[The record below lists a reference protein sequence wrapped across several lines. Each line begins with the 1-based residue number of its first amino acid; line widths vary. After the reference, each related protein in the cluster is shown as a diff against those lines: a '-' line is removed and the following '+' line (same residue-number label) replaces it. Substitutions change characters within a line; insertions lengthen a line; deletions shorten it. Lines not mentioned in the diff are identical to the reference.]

1 MLTEL
6 LVEGV
11 GVIKHAELTLDDGS
25 CALTGET
32 GAGKTLLVAAVA
44 LLLGARA
51 DRTLVRTG
59 TSRAVVEGRFLLP
72 PDHPVVAR
80 LVAEDLLEHAPV
92 SEAEVVVSRLIT
104 PDGRGR
110 ARINGRLV
118 TVALL
123 AQVTGALVEI
133 AGQSEH
139 GRINSGGEQRRLLDA
154 FAGATKAAA
163 VLAAAVRRAAGIERR
178 LDSARAGARSRRREL
193 DVTEFEVAEI
203 EEASLVVGELEQLHT
218 HAARL
223 ERAEKVASA
232 LEDAVEEL
240 RGEGGAVDRASSA
253 RAAVEAVQGQDPGLQ
268 AIGERLASSALELE
282 DSAQELRALMLE
294 PDPRALEQTNT
305 RRAVIGRLLRKYGE
319 DEAEVLAYLER
330 ARTRVGELSATEA
343 GLSDL
348 EAQLDA
354 ARLQA
359 QTEAAGLAVVRLA
372 AAPKLA
378 RAVEGELA
386 SLALEGAS
394 FHVRLEQQELGE
406 AGTERVSFE
415 LAANS
420 GEALKPLS
428 KVASG
433 GELSRIAL
441 ALHLVVRRRGAP
453 TMIFDEVDAG
463 VGGKAALAV
472 GRALAELARSS
483 GAQVLM
489 VTHLPQVAAFAEAH
503 YRVAS
508 SADGAVVARVEA
520 SERVAELSRMLAGL
534 PESERAQEHAQELLA
549 LASASEAKCTS
560 P

>member
-11 GVIKHAELTLDDGS
+11 GVIKRAELNLDEGS

-51 DRTLVRTG
+51 DRSLVRTG
-59 TSRAVVEGRFLLP
+59 ASRAVVEGRFSLP
-72 PDHPVVAR
+72 HDHPVVRR
-80 LVAEDLLEHAPV
+80 LVTEELLDSA
-92 SEAEVVVSRLIT
+92 SQGEAELVVVRVVT
-104 PDGRGR
+104 PDGRSR

-123 AQVTGALVEI
+123 AQVTTEMVEI

-139 GRINSGGEQRRLLDA
+139 GRINSAAEQRRLLDA
-154 FAGATKAAA
+154 FAGATEPAAN
-163 VLAAAVRRAAGIERR
+163 VTAAVRRAAELQQLLEEAHGGV
-178 LDSARAGARSRRREL
+178 RARRREL
-193 DVTEFEVAEI
+193 DVMEFEIAEI
-203 EEASLVVGELEQLHT
+203 EGASLVVGELEELHT

-223 ERAEKVASA
+223 ERAERIASA
-232 LEDAVEEL
+232 LQDAVEAL
-240 RGEGGAVDRASSA
+240 RGEGGAADRTSSA
-253 RAAVEAVQGQDPGLQ
+253 HAAVEAVQRQDAGLQ
-268 AIGERLASSALELE
+268 AVGERLGSLALELE
-282 DSAQELRALMLE
+282 DAAQELRALLLD
-294 PDPRALEQTNT
+294 PDPVALEETNA
-305 RRAVIGRLLRKYGE
+305 RRAVIGRLLRKYGD
-319 DEAEVLAYLER
+319 DEAEVLSYLER
-330 ARTRVGELSATEA
+330 ARARAEELQATEA

-348 EAQLDA
+348 ESRHNA

-359 QTEAAGLAVVRLA
+359 ETESAGLAAARLA
-372 AAPKLA
+372 AAPNLA
-378 RAVEGELA
+378 RAVEAELA
-386 SLALEGAS
+386 SLALEGAR
-394 FHVRLEQQELGE
+394 FHVRLEPQELGE
-406 AGTERVSFE
+406 GGTERVSFE

-463 VGGKAALAV
+463 VGGRAALAV

-489 VTHLPQVAAFAEAH
+489 VTHLPQVAAFADAH
-503 YRVAS
+503 YRVAPS
-508 SADGAVVARVEA
+508 PEGAVVARVQA
-520 SERVAELSRMLAGL
+520 SDRVAELSRMLAGL

-549 LASASEAKCTS
+549 MASTSEAR
-560 P
+560 

>member
-11 GVIKHAELTLDDGS
+11 GVIKRAELTLDDGS

-51 DRTLVRTG
+51 DRSLVRTG
-59 TSRAVVEGRFLLP
+59 ASRAVVEGRFSLP
-72 PDHPVVAR
+72 HDHPVVGR
-80 LVAEDLLEHAPV
+80 LVAEELLDSAPQG
-92 SEAEVVVSRLIT
+92 EAELVVARVVT
-104 PDGRGR
+104 PDGRSR
-110 ARINGRLV
+110 ARVNGRLV

-123 AQVTGALVEI
+123 AQVTTELVEI
-133 AGQSEH
+133 AGQTEH
-139 GRINSGGEQRRLLDA
+139 GRINNAAEQRRLLDA
-154 FAGATKAAA
+154 FAGATEPAAKVA
-163 VLAAAVRRAAGIERR
+163 SAVRRAAELERL
-178 LDSARAGARSRRREL
+178 LDDAHGGARARRREL
-193 DVTEFEVAEI
+193 DVTEFEIAEI
-203 EEASLVVGELEQLHT
+203 EGASLVVGELEELHT

-223 ERAEKVASA
+223 ERAERIASA
-232 LEDAVEEL
+232 LQDAVEAL
-240 RGEGGAVDRASSA
+240 RGEGGAVDRTSSA
-253 RAAVEAVQGQDPGLQ
+253 HAAVEAVQRHDPGLQ
-268 AIGERLASSALELE
+268 AVGERLGSCALELE
-282 DSAQELRALMLE
+282 DAAQELRALLLD
-294 PDPRALEQTNT
+294 PDPVVLEEINA
-305 RRAVIGRLLRKYGE
+305 RRAVIGRLLRKYGD
-319 DEAEVLAYLER
+319 DEAEVLSYLER
-330 ARTRVGELSATEA
+330 ARARAEELQATEA

-348 EAQLDA
+348 ESRHNA

-359 QTEAAGLAVVRLA
+359 QSESTGLAAARLA
-372 AAPKLA
+372 AAPNLA
-378 RAVEGELA
+378 RAVEAELG
-386 SLALEGAS
+386 SLALEGAR
-394 FHVRLEQQELGE
+394 FHVRLEPQELGE
-406 AGTERVSFE
+406 GGTERVSFE

-463 VGGKAALAV
+463 VGGRAALAV

-489 VTHLPQVAAFAEAH
+489 VTHLPQVAAFADAH

-508 SADGAVVARVEA
+508 SPEGAVVARVQA

-549 LASASEAKCTS
+549 MASTSEAR
-560 P
+560 

>member
-1 MLTEL
+1 
-6 LVEGV
+6 
-11 GVIKHAELTLDDGS
+11 
-25 CALTGET
+25 
-32 GAGKTLLVAAVA
+32 
-44 LLLGARA
+44 
-51 DRTLVRTG
+51 
-59 TSRAVVEGRFLLP
+59 
-72 PDHPVVAR
+72 
-80 LVAEDLLEHAPV
+80 
-92 SEAEVVVSRLIT
+92 
-104 PDGRGR
+104 
-110 ARINGRLV
+110 
-118 TVALL
+118 
-123 AQVTGALVEI
+123 
-133 AGQSEH
+133 
-139 GRINSGGEQRRLLDA
+139 
-154 FAGATKAAA
+154 
-163 VLAAAVRRAAGIERR
+163 
-178 LDSARAGARSRRREL
+178 
-193 DVTEFEVAEI
+193 
-203 EEASLVVGELEQLHT
+203 
-218 HAARL
+218 
-223 ERAEKVASA
+223 
-232 LEDAVEEL
+232 
-240 RGEGGAVDRASSA
+240 
-253 RAAVEAVQGQDPGLQ
+253 
-268 AIGERLASSALELE
+268 
-282 DSAQELRALMLE
+282 MLE

-330 ARTRVGELSATEA
+330 ARTRAGELSATEA

-359 QTEAAGLAVVRLA
+359 QTEAAGLAVARLS

-394 FHVRLEQQELGE
+394 FHVRLEPQELGE

-508 SADGAVVARVEA
+508 SDEGAIVARVEA

-549 LASASEAKCTS
+549 LASASEAR
-560 P
+560 

>member
-6 LVEGV
+6 VVESV

-59 TSRAVVEGRFLLP
+59 ASRAVVEGRFSLP

-92 SEAEVVVSRLIT
+92 SEVEVVVSRLIT

-139 GRINSGGEQRRLLDA
+139 GRINNGSEQRRLLDA
-154 FAGATKAAA
+154 FAGTTKAAA
-163 VLAAAVRRAAGIERR
+163 VLAAAVRRAAEIERR

-193 DVTEFEVAEI
+193 DVTEYEVAEI

-223 ERAEKVASA
+223 ERAEEVASA
-232 LEDAVEEL
+232 LQDAVEEL
-240 RGEGGAVDRASSA
+240 RGEGGAVDKASSA
-253 RAAVEAVQGQDPGLQ
+253 RAAVEAVQAQDPGLQ
-268 AIGERLASSALELE
+268 AIGERLASCALELE

-330 ARTRVGELSATEA
+330 ARTRARELSATEA

-359 QTEAAGLAVVRLA
+359 QTEAAGLAVARLA

-394 FHVRLEQQELGE
+394 FHVRLEPQELGE

-415 LAANS
+415 LAPNS

-508 SADGAVVARVEA
+508 SDEGAIVARVEA

-549 LASASEAKCTS
+549 LASASETQ
-560 P
+560 

>member
-11 GVIKHAELTLDDGS
+11 GVIKRAELTLDDGS

-59 TSRAVVEGRFLLP
+59 ASRAIVEGRFSLP
-72 PDHPVVAR
+72 RDHQVVAR
-80 LVAEDLLEHAPV
+80 LVAEELLESDPEGV
-92 SEAEVVVSRLIT
+92 GEVEVVVARVVT

-118 TVALL
+118 TVALM
-123 AQVTGALVEI
+123 AQVTGALIEI

-139 GRINSGGEQRRLLDA
+139 GRINNALEQRRLLDA
-154 FAGATKAAA
+154 FAGTSESAAN
-163 VLAAAVRRAAGIERR
+163 VAAAVRRAVEIERR
-178 LDSARAGARSRRREL
+178 LDDAHAGGRARRREL
-193 DVTEFEVAEI
+193 DVTEFEIAEI
-203 EEASLVVGELEQLHT
+203 EAASLVVGELEQLQV

-223 ERAEKVASA
+223 ERAEKVSSA
-232 LEDAVEEL
+232 LQDAVEEL
-240 RGEGGAVDRASSA
+240 RGEGGAVDKTSSA
-253 RAAVEAVQGQDPGLQ
+253 RAAVEAASGHDPELQ
-268 AIGERLASSALELE
+268 AVGERLASFALELE
-282 DSAQELRALMLE
+282 DAAQELRAVMLE
-294 PDPRALEQTNT
+294 PDPGALEEANA
-305 RRAVIGRLLRKYGE
+305 RRAVIARLLRKYGE
-319 DEAEVLAYLER
+319 DEAEVLAYLTR
-330 ARTRVGELSATEA
+330 ARARAGELQTTEA
-343 GLSDL
+343 GLAEL
-348 EAQLDA
+348 EAEHDA
-354 ARLQA
+354 ARLRAQA
-359 QTEAAGLAVVRLA
+359 ESEELGAARRA
-372 AAPKLA
+372 AAPRLA

-386 SLALEGAS
+386 SLALEGAR
-394 FHVRLEQQELGE
+394 FKVRLEPQELGE
-406 AGTERVSFE
+406 GGTERVSFE

-420 GEALKPLS
+420 GEALKQLS

-441 ALHLVVRRRGAP
+441 ALHLVVGRRAAP
-453 TMIFDEVDAG
+453 TIIFDEVDAG

-489 VTHLPQVAAFAEAH
+489 VTHLPQVAAFAESH

-508 SADGAVVARVEA
+508 SPEGAVVARVEA
-520 SERVAELSRMLAGL
+520 TERVAELSRMLAGL

-549 LASASEAKCTS
+549 MASTSEAR
-560 P
+560 

>member
-11 GVIKHAELTLDDGS
+11 GVIKRAELTLDESS

-51 DRTLVRTG
+51 DRSLVRTG
-59 TSRAVVEGRFLLP
+59 ASRAVVEGRFSLP
-72 PDHPVVAR
+72 PEHPVVGR
-80 LVAEDLLEHAPV
+80 LVAEELLENAPQGEV
-92 SEAEVVVSRLIT
+92 EVVVSRVVT

-139 GRINSGGEQRRLLDA
+139 GRINNAIEQRRLLDA
-154 FAGATKAAA
+154 YAGATELAAN
-163 VLAAAVRRAAGIERR
+163 VAAAVRRASEIERS
-178 LDSARAGARSRRREL
+178 LDDAHAGARARRREL

-203 EEASLVVGELEQLHT
+203 ERASLQVGELEQLLT

-223 ERAEKVASA
+223 ERAEKIASA
-232 LEDAVEEL
+232 LQDAVEEL
-240 RGEGGAVDRASSA
+240 RGEGGAVDRTSAA
-253 RAAVEAVQGQDPGLQ
+253 RAAVEGAEGQDPGLQ
-268 AIGERLASSALELE
+268 AVGERLASCALELE
-282 DSAQELRALMLE
+282 DTAQELRSLMLD
-294 PDPRALEQTNT
+294 PDPGALEEANA

-330 ARTRVGELSATEA
+330 ARARAEELQATEA
-343 GLSDL
+343 GLSDR
-348 EAQLDA
+348 ETQHDA

-359 QTEAAGLAVVRLA
+359 QTESAGLAAARLA
-372 AAPKLA
+372 AAPELE
-378 RAVEGELA
+378 RAVEGELS
-386 SLALEGAS
+386 SLALEGAR
-394 FHVRLEQQELGE
+394 FHVRLERQELGE
-406 AGTERVSFE
+406 GGTERVSFE

-508 SADGAVVARVEA
+508 SPEGAVVARVEA

-549 LASASEAKCTS
+549 MASASEAKCTS

>member
-6 LVEGV
+6 LVEDV
-11 GVIKHAELTLDDGS
+11 GVIKRAELTLDDGS

-51 DRTLVRTG
+51 DRTLVRTSA
-59 TSRAVVEGRFLLP
+59 SRAVVEGRFSLP
-72 PDHPVVAR
+72 PDHPIVAL
-80 LVAEDLLEHAPV
+80 LVTEELLESAPE
-92 SEAEVVVSRLIT
+92 SEREVEIVVSRVVT

-139 GRINSGGEQRRLLDA
+139 GRINNALEQRRLLDA
-154 FAGATKAAA
+154 FAGATESAAN
-163 VLAAAVRRAAGIERR
+163 VAAAVRRATELERR
-178 LDSARAGARSRRREL
+178 LEDAHAGARARRREL
-193 DVTEFEVAEI
+193 DVTEFEIAEI
-203 EEASLVVGELEQLHT
+203 EGASLEVGELEQLQT

-223 ERAEKVASA
+223 ERAERIASA
-232 LEDAVEEL
+232 LEGAVEAL
-240 RGEGGAVDRASSA
+240 RGEGGAVDRTSSA
-253 RAAVEAVQGQDPGLQ
+253 RAAVEGADGHDPGLQ
-268 AIGERLASSALELE
+268 AVSERLGSCALELE
-282 DSAQELRALMLE
+282 DAAQELRSLMLD
-294 PDPRALEQTNT
+294 PDPNALEEANS
-305 RRAVIGRLLRKYGE
+305 RRAVITRLLRKYGE
-319 DEAEVLAYLER
+319 DEAEVLDYLKR
-330 ARTRVGELSATEA
+330 ARAGAGELQATEA

-348 EAQLDA
+348 EVQHDA

-359 QTEAAGLAVVRLA
+359 QAESADLA
-372 AAPKLA
+372 AARYAASPQLA
-378 RAVEGELA
+378 CAVETELS
-386 SLALEGAS
+386 SLALEGAR
-394 FHVRLEQQELGE
+394 FHVRIEPQELGE
-406 AGTERVSFE
+406 GGTERVSFE
-415 LAANS
+415 LATNS

-433 GELSRIAL
+433 GELARIAL
-441 ALHLVVRRRGAP
+441 ALRLVVRRRGAP

-508 SADGAVVARVEA
+508 SPEGAVVARVEA

-549 LASASEAKCTS
+549 LASTS
-560 P
+560 DAQ